1 MYNILIGRMRIS
13 QNLDLFFFLFF
24 FFLLALSDLF
34 LLPFSFPFSLPF
46 YSRYLLLLISF
57 LSPVKSW
64 VFIMGK
70 PWKWVLDPL

>member
-13 QNLDLFFFLFF
+13 QNLAYA
-24 FFLLALSDLF
+24 LALSDFF

>member
-13 QNLDLFFFLFF
+13 QNLDFF
-24 FFLLALSDLF
+24 FFLLALSDFF

-46 YSRYLLLLISF
+46 YSRYLLLPISF

>member
-13 QNLDLFFFLFF
+13 QNWDFFF

-46 YSRYLLLLISF
+46 YSRYLLLLIFF

-64 VFIMGK
+64 VFIMAK

>member
-13 QNLDLFFFLFF
+13 QNLDFFF

-64 VFIMGK
+64 VFIMDK

>member
-13 QNLDLFFFLFF
+13 QNLDL
-24 FFLLALSDLF
+24 LALSDLF
-34 LLPFSFPFSLPF
+34 LLPFSFPLISLPF

>member
-13 QNLDLFFFLFF
+13 QNLAYA
-24 FFLLALSDLF
+24 LALSDFF

-64 VFIMGK
+64 AFIMGK

>member
-13 QNLDLFFFLFF
+13 QNLDF

-46 YSRYLLLLISF
+46 YSRYLLLIISF

>member
-13 QNLDLFFFLFF
+13 QIFFFFF

>member
-1 MYNILIGRMRIS
+1 MHNILIGRMRIS
-13 QNLDLFFFLFF
+13 QSFFF